1 MTQPRIL
8 VHGGAGPW
16 RRVPERLAVARAA
29 CEEAAA
35 VGQAVL
41 LAGGSAVDAVEAAV
55 RVLEDCPALDA
66 GRGSYPTRAGSI
78 EMDAMVMDGA
88 DLGLGAVAAV
98 GGIRHPV
105 SLARL
110 VMERSGH
117 SLLVGPGA
125 EAFADALGFPRC
137 DDADLRVDQ
146 APVADAHPP
155 EAQQAAAGPQGDTVG
170 AVALDRGGRLAAATS
185 TGGTVDKLPGRVG
198 DSPLAGAGGY
208 ADNRSAAV
216 SSTGQGEAL
225 MKLVLAKHAADL
237 AAGGLEAQAACEAA
251 VALLDARLGAPGGLI
266 AIDAA
271 GRLGMACNTE
281 AMPVAWAAGPE
292 PVRSRTFL
300 DETPPA

>member
-1 MTQPRIL
+1 M
-8 VHGGAGPW
+8 
-16 RRVPERLAVARAA
+16 ARAA

-66 GRGSYPTRAGSI
+66 GRGSYPTRAGTI

-98 GGIRHPV
+98 GGVRHPV

-146 APVADAHPP
+146 PPVADTPDAR
-155 EAQQAAAGPQGDTVG
+155 AAAGPQGDTVG
-170 AVALDRGGRLAAATS
+170 AVALDQGGGLAAATS

-237 AAGGLEAQAACEAA
+237 AAGGLDAQAACEAA
-251 VALLDARLGAPGGLI
+251 IALLDARLGAPGGLI

-281 AMPVAWAAGPE
+281 AMPVAWAAGSE

-300 DETPPA
+300 DDPSPA

>member
-1 MTQPRIL
+1 MTPPCIL

-16 RRVPERLAVARAA
+16 RRALQRLAEARSA
-29 CEEAAA
+29 CVDAAA
-35 VGQAVL
+35 AGQAVL

-66 GRGSYPTRAGSI
+66 GRGSYPTRSGGI

-105 SLARL
+105 SLARS
-110 VMERSGH
+110 VMAHSGH

-125 EAFADALGFPRC
+125 EAFADAIGFPRC
-137 DDADLRVDQ
+137 ADAELRVDLP
-146 APVADAHPP
+146 PVADPP
-155 EAQQAAAGPQGDTVG
+155 SSLPAGPQGDTVG
-170 AVALDRGGRLAAATS
+170 AVALDLRGHLAAATS
-185 TGGTVDKLPGRVG
+185 TGGTAGKLPGRVG

-208 ADNRSAAV
+208 ADDRSAAV

-225 MKLVLAKHAADL
+225 MKLLLAKHAADL
-237 AAGGLEAQAACEAA
+237 AAAGYDAQSACEAA
-251 VALLDARLGAPGGLI
+251 IALLGDRLGAPGGLI

-271 GRLGMACNTE
+271 GNLGMACNTE
-281 AMPVAWAAGPE
+281 AMPVAWACGAE
-292 PVRSRTFL
+292 PVASRTFL
-300 DETPPA
+300 DEAPPA